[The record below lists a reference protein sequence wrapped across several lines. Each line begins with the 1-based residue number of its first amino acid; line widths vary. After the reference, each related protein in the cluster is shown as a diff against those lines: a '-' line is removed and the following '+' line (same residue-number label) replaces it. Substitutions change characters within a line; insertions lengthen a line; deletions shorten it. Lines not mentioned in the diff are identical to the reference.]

1 MKVITITT
9 LPDGCIAKV
18 EIPYMLFGVVR
29 LKKVFYVR
37 TVEDSHKLFKRK
49 CMATYYRTLDDA
61 YAAALAALNG
71 L

>member
-9 LPDGCIAKV
+9 LPNGCIAKV

-49 CMATYYRTLDDA
+49 GMSTSYRTLDAA

>member
-18 EIPYMLFGVVR
+18 EIPYMLFGVIR

-61 YAAALAALNG
+61 YAAALAASVG
-71 L
+71 V